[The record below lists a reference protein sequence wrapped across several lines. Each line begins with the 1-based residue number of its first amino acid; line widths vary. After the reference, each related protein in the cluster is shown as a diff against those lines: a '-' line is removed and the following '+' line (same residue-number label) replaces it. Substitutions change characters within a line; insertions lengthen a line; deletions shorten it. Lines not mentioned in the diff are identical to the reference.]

1 MGFTIRVYSLV
12 PNHDLLNVPELR
24 ISPDGVEGRS
34 AAGTTGSRLSF
45 QWQTLVTHDW
55 SKARP
60 SADVVWD
67 ITDLCEANRQL

>member
-12 PNHDLLNVPELR
+12 PNHDLLKVPELR

-34 AAGTTGSRLSF
+34 AAGTMGSRLSF
-45 QWQTLVTHDW
+45 QWQPLVTHDW
-55 SKARP
+55 SKAGP

-67 ITDLCEANRQL
+67 ITDHCEANGQL